1 MDINL
6 IRSLVTVAAFVSFVG
21 IVLWA
26 WSNGAR
32 AGFERAAQIPFD
44 EDADNDGA
52 GNRGAMQK
60 ASQGNS
66 HE

>member
-6 IRSLVTVAAFVSFVG
+6 IRSLVTVAAFLSFLG

-52 GNRGAMQK
+52 PQK
-60 ASQGNS
+60 ASQGSS